1 MGKKKLRAIII
12 FKTRIRNFENLMVF
26 KNNVLQNQFVIKAVT
41 YVGVS
46 SEREEIQVSSNRDL
60 RR

>member
-1 MGKKKLRAIII
+1 MGKKKLRTTII

-46 SEREEIQVSSNRDL
+46 SERGDSS
-60 RR
+60 